1 MSPRPDLSG
10 DWVLNREA
18 CTLSPGASGVRS
30 ASLRIEHHD
39 PAIRCSARF
48 VFDDTNAFE
57 FTTERTAT
65 PGAVEP
71 AIDGGAHWDGGGLVF
86 TDFMGEP
93 PALVTMTWRYELLD
107 EGRRLRAVERMRGGG
122 RDQDNVWAFDRGAR
136 APDE

>member
-1 MSPRPDLSG
+1 MSARPDLSG
-10 DWVLNREA
+10 HWVLNREA

-57 FTTERTAT
+57 FTTERTAS

-71 AIDGGAHWDGGGLVF
+71 AVDGGAHWDADGLVF

-107 EGRRLRAVERMRGGG
+107 EGRRLRAVECMRGGG
-122 RDQDNVWAFDRGAR
+122 RDQDNIWAFDR
-136 APDE
+136 APA